1 MLLSLL
7 WERKMRGFNKRLA
20 IIICLFFLVPIYV
33 SCEKEDDYEVN
44 NNLSGQ
50 NTESIKCVKESLE
63 NVFRFV
69 RQNQRQGEIVA
80 IGFGVNEQYF
90 LLVFDDGSSMEL
102 IPMVKESG
110 IGYPDITLS
119 RDENGFYWIIQT
131 VSLRSV
137 SVKIKKMSSEEDVP
151 RVMYARGSWWYDSGT
166 KGWVKIRRTERFN
179 MSFDLNSTPEG
190 VKMVSSTGC
199 QVCVG
204 WSNHVETLCT
214 NEPNQSYYKD
224 IFLDAGYGLSNWTKL
239 SSVNL
244 LKLSMDYFSSSIPS
258 DTIIQNEILGGYD
271 DDCNGRLL
279 YPDGQPRYRM
289 LFVVGGSSRTHGK
302 SLRELTRDRMKSFYY
317 AGGSYVGTC
326 AGAAFVSSGYNSTD
340 NYPYYLHIWPYSH
353 ISPGV
358 KSSAVGMKIPPNSP
372 LLKYYRFGDD
382 GIVANIRHN
391 KGLYVDRWPA
401 NAEILAWN
409 DSTSDSVLRNKPAI
423 WSYKHDNNSG
433 RLVVTGSH
441 PEGYTSGERRELM
454 AAMIRYAIDGCGPS
468 KIKGLLKNGEKW
480 EMNKSTKDNDPNH
493 TKIGDLQYHHFAV
506 YIPQDA
512 NNVSFNV
519 TSELD
524 CDLGLY
530 LSKKTIAYDSEAEFE
545 STSEGANP
553 SLEFDRMEPG
563 IWYVSVRCNTT
574 VTVVDEEWGQ
584 TYTGRTNVLNG
595 IPYSICV
602 SWE

>member
-1 MLLSLL
+1 
-7 WERKMRGFNKRLA
+7 MRGFNRRLA
-20 IIICLFFLVPIYV
+20 IYISLFFLLPLYV
-33 SCEKEDDYEVN
+33 SCEKEDDFVVN
-44 NNLSGQ
+44 NNILTGQ
-50 NTESIKCVKESLE
+50 YSERVKYVKESLE
-63 NVFRFV
+63 NIYEFV
-69 RQNQRQGEIVA
+69 LESQRHGEIVA
-80 IGFGVNEQYF
+80 IGLGIEEQYC
-90 LLVFDDGSSMEL
+90 LLVFDDGSSIKF
-102 IPMVKESG
+102 IPMVKESE

-131 VSLRSV
+131 VSGRSV
-137 SVKIKKMSSEEDVP
+137 SEKIKKMSSEEDVP

-214 NEPNQSYYKD
+214 NVPNQSYYKD

-271 DDCNGRLL
+271 DDYNGRLL

-302 SLRELTRDRMKSFYY
+302 SLRELTRDRMRSFYY

-358 KSSAVGMKIPPNSP
+358 KSSFVGMKIPPDSP

-423 WSYKHDNNSG
+423 WSYKYDNNSG

-441 PEGYTSGERRELM
+441 PEGYNSGERRELM
-454 AAMIRYAIDGCGPS
+454 AAMILYAIDGCGTS

-480 EMNKSTKDNDPNH
+480 EMNKSTEDNDPNH

-506 YIPQDA
+506 FIPQDA
-512 NNVSFNV
+512 RNVSFNV
-519 TSELD
+519 LSETD
-524 CDLGLY
+524 CELGLY
-530 LSKKTIAYDSEAEFE
+530 LSKKTIAYDSEAEFK
-545 STSEGANP
+545 SISQGANP
-553 SLEFDRMEPG
+553 SIEFDRMEPG

-574 VTVVDEEWGQ
+574 VSVVDEEWGQ
-584 TYTGRTNVLNG
+584 TYTGRTGVLNG
-595 IPYSICV
+595 IPYSIMAT
-602 SWE
+602 WD

>member
-1 MLLSLL
+1 
-7 WERKMRGFNKRLA
+7 MRGFKTQLLFCTCLLFLMP
-20 IIICLFFLVPIYV
+20 ICV
-33 SCEKEDDYEVN
+33 SCEKEDDFIVKY
-44 NNLSGQ
+44 NNLTAQDS
-50 NTESIKCVKESLE
+50 ESVKYIRECLE
-63 NVFRFV
+63 TVFKFV
-69 RQNQRQGEIVA
+69 QQNQRQGEIVA

-90 LLVFDDGSSMEL
+90 LLVFDDGSSMKL
-102 IPMVKESG
+102 IPMEKESE

-119 RDENGFYWIIQT
+119 RDENVFYWIIQT
-131 VSLRSV
+131 VSGRSV
-137 SVKIKKMSSEEDVP
+137 SVKIKKMGSEEDVP

-179 MSFDLNSTPEG
+179 MSFDINSIPEG

-214 NEPNQSYYKD
+214 NVPNQSYYKD

-317 AGGSYVGTC
+317 SGGSYVGTC

-358 KSSAVGMKIPPNSP
+358 GNTSVCMRIPIGSP
-372 LLKYYRFGDD
+372 LLKYYNYGGD
-382 GIVANIRHN
+382 GVVAKIRHN

-409 DSTSDSVLRNKPAI
+409 DSTSDSVLRDKPAI
-423 WSYKHDNNSG
+423 WSYKYDNNSG

-441 PEGYTSGERRELM
+441 PEGYNIGERRELM
-454 AAMIRYAIDGCGPS
+454 AAMILYAIDGCGTS

-480 EMNKSTKDNDPNH
+480 EMNKSTEDNDPNH

-506 YIPQDA
+506 FIPQDA
-512 NNVSFNV
+512 RNVSFNV
-519 TSELD
+519 LSETD
-524 CDLGLY
+524 CELGLY
-530 LSKKTIAYDSEAEFE
+530 LSKKTIAYDSEAEFK
-545 STSEGANP
+545 SISQGANP
-553 SLEFDRMEPG
+553 SIEFDRMEPG

-574 VTVVDEEWGQ
+574 VSVVDEEWGQ
-584 TYTGRTNVLNG
+584 TYTGRTGVLNG
-595 IPYSICV
+595 IPYSIMAT
-602 SWE
+602 WD